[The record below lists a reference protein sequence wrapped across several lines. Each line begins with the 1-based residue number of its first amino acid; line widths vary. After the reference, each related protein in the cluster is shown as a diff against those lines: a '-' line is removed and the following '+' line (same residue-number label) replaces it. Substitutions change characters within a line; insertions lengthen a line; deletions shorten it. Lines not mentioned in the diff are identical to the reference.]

1 MNLQRSLRQRLAP
14 VGRAFLF
21 FLFVILVTASGV
33 ICACEVAVRYPD
45 GFTLSSK
52 VFDGRQQAL
61 FAFET
66 LVFAALY
73 GFALRR
79 NWRRTLRISVGMLG
93 LVMAFLSIAFYGFWL
108 SRPNAEL
115 QVAGRNTALAS
126 AVAFLVFLFWSG
138 AVRRKAG
145 CRRGGAGN
153 DVISSDQVVKLSLAA
168 ELINHEVKG

>member
-1 MNLQRSLRQRLAP
+1 VNQQRSLRQRLAP
-14 VGRAFLF
+14 VGRACLF

-52 VFDGRQQAL
+52 VFDGRQQAS
-61 FAFET
+61 FAFEL
-66 LVFAALY
+66 LVFAVLY

-108 SRPNAEL
+108 SRPNVSL
-115 QVAGRNTALAS
+115 QLAGRNTALAS
-126 AVAFLVFLFWSG
+126 VFLFVTFLFWSV
-138 AVRRKAG
+138 AARRKA
-145 CRRGGAGN
+145 RRESAVPSIEVPN
-153 DVISSDQVVKLSLAA
+153 QSQVDA
-168 ELINHEVKG
+168 